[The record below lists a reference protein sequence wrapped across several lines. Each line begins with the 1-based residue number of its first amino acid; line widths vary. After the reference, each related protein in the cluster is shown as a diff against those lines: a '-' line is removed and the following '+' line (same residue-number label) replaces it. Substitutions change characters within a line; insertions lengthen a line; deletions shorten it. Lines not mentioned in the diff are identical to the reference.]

1 MFRFKTEQKTFE
13 IGGVRVGG
21 QPGALPTVL
30 IGSIFYDRH
39 KIVTDERKGVFDKDA
54 AETLIRRQDE
64 LGDKTGNPALLDIV
78 GSTPEAIRKY
88 IDFVAGMTEKP
99 FLIDS
104 PGADV
109 KIAAIE
115 YAKEA
120 GLEKRII
127 YNSVSME
134 TKENEFEAL
143 KKNGVEAAI
152 LLAYTRDIMR
162 SRAREEVVEKIAPEL
177 EEVGVTKILVDSF
190 VMDVPS
196 LTPASKAALEIKSH
210 SGLPCGSAAHN
221 AVSTWKGLKNMLGK
235 GAVHSADLIAN
246 LMPVV
251 FGADFLLYGPIEDCE
266 YVFPAVFT
274 VDTTYRYAARMKEVV
289 DL

>member
-13 IGGVRVGG
+13 IGGVKVGG

-39 KIVTDERKGVFDKDA
+39 RIVTDERKGVFDRDA
-54 AETLIRRQDE
+54 AETLIRRQEE
-64 LGDKTGNPALLDIV
+64 LGEKTGNPALLDIV

-88 IDFVAGMTEKP
+88 IDFVAGITEKP

-115 YAKEA
+115 YAKEV

-162 SRAREEVVEKIAPEL
+162 SRAREEVVDTIAPKL
-177 EEVGVTKILVDSF
+177 EEVGVTKILVDTF

-196 LTPASKAALEIKSH
+196 LTPASKAALEIKGR

-221 AVSTWKGLKNMLGK
+221 AVSTWRGLKNMLGK
-235 GAVHSADLIAN
+235 DAVHSADLIAN

-251 FGADFLLYGPIEDCE
+251 FGADFLLYGPVEDCE

-274 VDTTYRYAARMKEVV
+274 VDTTYRYAARMKEMV